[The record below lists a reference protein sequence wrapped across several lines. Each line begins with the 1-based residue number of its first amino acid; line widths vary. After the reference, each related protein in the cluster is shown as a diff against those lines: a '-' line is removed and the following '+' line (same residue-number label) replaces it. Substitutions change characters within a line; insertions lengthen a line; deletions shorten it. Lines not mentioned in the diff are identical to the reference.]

1 MLKIGDRVK
10 YVGKH
15 WILLKYRQ
23 GTVKSSIFPFSDED
37 DFMVDILYDGEDET
51 RRTYVKSLEKL

>member
-10 YVGKH
+10 YVGTY
-15 WILLKYRQ
+15 WIELKYHP
-23 GTVKSSIFPFSDED
+23 GTVKSLISTSFDEED
-37 DFMVDILYDGEDET
+37 LVDVLYDGEDNT